1 MTSKLAMEDIKD
13 ITSKGGQVSPEDVIL
28 LNALGLKITNSC
40 DCDIYTLPRF
50 ASLCGVQ
57 FREPSVGQEI
67 FIQECCRLF
76 EDDDATYVS
85 TQAWVLAH
93 TSEECD
99 INLLRHPKLF
109 ALRVKVWMMTKL
121 RDTTMSEIERVV
133 MYCKYGCDPTT
144 NEFPIYMIDEHADI
158 GDDKVGEDKSWI
170 LKNYLES
177 VSIGIDSVAALRATS
192 PQLSA
197 MIERAYIVRSM
208 PLMNQEKL
216 ATKNYY
222 MTLDR
227 IKKKAFSKED
237 EVKQDGKPEG
247 KD

>member
-1 MTSKLAMEDIKD
+1 
-13 ITSKGGQVSPEDVIL
+13 
-28 LNALGLKITNSC
+28 
-40 DCDIYTLPRF
+40 
-50 ASLCGVQ
+50 
-57 FREPSVGQEI
+57 
-67 FIQECCRLF
+67 
-76 EDDDATYVS
+76 
-85 TQAWVLAH
+85 
-93 TSEECD
+93 
-99 INLLRHPKLF
+99 
-109 ALRVKVWMMTKL
+109 MMTKL
-121 RDTTMSEIERVV
+121 GDTTMSEIERVV

-170 LKNYLES
+170 LKNYLEA

-222 MTLDR
+222 MTLER